1 MFVCFVSFC
10 CFSLNIFYKKKC
22 IDSPLQNLTKPG
34 ARILSHLI
42 EERFTDINKI
52 RAETDPSTCCKNFT
66 NIKRVGP
73 ELTLTDTN
81 SEDRKTLYIQFITKL
96 LHYTKDSAIAI
107 FTDGSSLINPGPTGA
122 GTLIFRAGT
131 INKSP
136 VKLAK
141 AISSNSTN
149 YHGEIEVILLE
160 LKHMF
165 SAQSQCSANTIHIV
179 SDSITAIN
187 SVTYLSPQ
195 EIIMTK

>member
-10 CFSLNIFYKKKC
+10 CFSLNIFYKTKC

-34 ARILSHLI
+34 VRILSHLI
-42 EERFTDINKI
+42 GERNIDIRKT
-52 RAETDPSTCCKNFT
+52 RVETEPSTCCKNFT

-73 ELTLTDTN
+73 ELTRTDTN

-96 LHYTKDSAIAI
+96 LNYMKDSAIAI

-141 AISSNSTN
+141 AVSSNSTN
-149 YHGEIEVILLE
+149 YHGEIEE

-165 SAQSQCSANTIHIV
+165 SAQSQCSANTIHIL

-187 SVTYLSPQ
+187 SITYLSPQ

>member
-1 MFVCFVSFC
+1 M
-10 CFSLNIFYKKKC
+10 
-22 IDSPLQNLTKPG
+22 
-34 ARILSHLI
+34 
-42 EERFTDINKI
+42 
-52 RAETDPSTCCKNFT
+52 
-66 NIKRVGP
+66 P

-96 LHYTKDSAIAI
+96 LNYTKDSAIAI

-165 SAQSQCSANTIHIV
+165 SAQS
-179 SDSITAIN
+179 
-187 SVTYLSPQ
+187 
-195 EIIMTK
+195 